1 VIREPKEHVMSRAR
15 RGIVAA
21 TAAAGIMLAI
31 AAPAMAGDVVS
42 TSTAKQSPVGDWK
55 TRTNGVNQTITFTKK
70 GEVFGDAG
78 CNRFTGGYTTGKD
91 GAITIGPLATTLMMC
106 QEDVMNAE
114 ATFLV
119 RIQAAVAYNVKPK
132 TLQIFA
138 PKDLVT
144 FRKA

>member
-1 VIREPKEHVMSRAR
+1 MPRAGR
-15 RGIVAA
+15 
-21 TAAAGIMLAI
+21 TI
-31 AAPAMAGDVVS
+31 AAVATSVGLLVAFAGPAMAGDVAPSS
-42 TSTAKQSPVGDWK
+42 TSKSPVGDWK
-55 TRTNGVNQTITFTKK
+55 TRTNGVKQTITFTKD

-78 CNRFTGGYTTGKD
+78 CNRFTGGYTTGPD
-91 GAITIGPLATTLMMC
+91 GAISIGPLATTLMAC
-106 QEDVMNAE
+106 QENVMNAE

-119 RIQAAVAYNVKPK
+119 RIQAAVGYNVKPK

>member
-1 VIREPKEHVMSRAR
+1 MSRAR
-15 RGIVAA
+15 RGAIAIAA
-21 TAAAGIMLAI
+21 SVGLLLAA
-31 AAPAMAGDVVS
+31 AAPAMAGDVA
-42 TSTAKQSPVGDWK
+42 TSSASKSPVGDWQ
-55 TRTNGVNQTITFTKK
+55 TRTNGVKQTITFTKD

-78 CNRFTGGYTTGKD
+78 CNRFTGGYETGND

-106 QEDVMNAE
+106 QENVMNAE

-119 RIQAAVAYNVKPK
+119 RIQAAVAYNATAKR
-132 TLQIFA
+132 LQIFA